1 MFAYGATDAGSATIT
16 GYTSGSQTMS
26 LNTDGYIK
34 IGSVKYNFSGT
45 GGVGTTTPTV
55 NEFVSWI
62 NSLRAG
68 VNANFDGTKIN
79 LQNDQINTGFTVDFS
94 GLNATV
100 TRSTTSLASLGL
112 DIQLDGTMQFNTAS
126 YQKSVAS
133 GLLAKLAKGLKVG
146 YLGETSNLDKF
157 IIAQID
163 NSKGA
168 LISEINQQQDAI
180 TRLQEKKA
188 DLQDHINQVQNN
200 YITQYSAL
208 NALLF
213 QLSSTSTSL
222 ASALTAITNINA
234 GK

>member
-1 MFAYGATDAGSATIT
+1 
-16 GYTSGSQTMS
+16 
-26 LNTDGYIK
+26 
-34 IGSVKYNFSGT
+34 
-45 GGVGTTTPTV
+45 
-55 NEFVSWI
+55 
-62 NSLRAG
+62 
-68 VNANFDGTKIN
+68 
-79 LQNDQINTGFTVDFS
+79 
-94 GLNATV
+94 
-100 TRSTTSLASLGL
+100 
-112 DIQLDGTMQFNTAS
+112 
-126 YQKSVAS
+126 
-133 GLLAKLAKGLKVG
+133 LAKLAKGLKVG

-157 IIAQID
+157 IKAQID

-168 LISEINQQQDAI
+168 LVSEINQQQDAI